1 MSDNGNVVVTG
12 GGSSNTAIV
21 ALVVILLLAVVGWWF
36 LLGPG
41 AGTQSGGDTNIDV
54 NLPSTPVVQPT

>member
-1 MSDNGNVVVTG
+1 MGRPR
-12 GGSSNTAIV
+12 TAIV
-21 ALVVILLLAVVGWWF
+21 ALVVILLLVVVGWWF

-54 NLPSTPVVQPT
+54 NLPSAPVVQPT